1 MKRLK
6 DNKSLI
12 IVIFLIL
19 VILGEGIFIFLNSN
33 KQLNLN
39 EGTINAPKEE
49 IIDEVQHLVYDASY
63 ELPTKVESYCIYDC
77 SERIY
82 AKDLV
87 VPYINIDSDYAREVN
102 QEIYDLYKELID
114 IYNGNAEVGS
124 LWYTLV
130 HYDYYIF
137 DNILSVVITTTSG
150 GTDVDYYEYYV
161 YVFDLDN
168 GEKATY
174 EEVYSEANIGSDH
187 IDILVKD
194 AITSIMR
201 EELKGLKD
209 PIIDTGDG
217 GYFPFETNFDTFN
230 DESINNYLTSVQN
243 GTLRYFLDGSG
254 KLNIIVALSIP
265 VGVGVFDTII
275 TIDQFFRVI
284 KNLLKANSCSWLFY
298 ALLYNRNRKQVG
310 YGDTKVSRKNL

>member
-1 MKRLK
+1 M
-6 DNKSLI
+6 
-12 IVIFLIL
+12 
-19 VILGEGIFIFLNSN
+19 
-33 KQLNLN
+33 
-39 EGTINAPKEE
+39 
-49 IIDEVQHLVYDASY
+49 
-63 ELPTKVESYCIYDC
+63 
-77 SERIY
+77 
-82 AKDLV
+82 
-87 VPYINIDSDYAREVN
+87 
-102 QEIYDLYKELID
+102 
-114 IYNGNAEVGS
+114 
-124 LWYTLV
+124 YTLV
-130 HYDYYIF
+130 YYDYYIF

-150 GTDVDYYEYYV
+150 GTDVDHYEYYV

-174 EEVYSEANIGSDH
+174 EEVYSEVNIGSDH

-209 PIIDTGDG
+209 PITDTGDG
-217 GYFPFETNFDTFN
+217 GYFPSGTNFDTFN

-275 TIDQFFRVI
+275 TID
-284 KNLLKANSCSWLFY
+284 
-298 ALLYNRNRKQVG
+298 
-310 YGDTKVSRKNL
+310 